1 MSQLGDIL
9 TGAGLVGIGAGTA
22 ATAQD
27 AFGGAMLTVAGLLAV
42 LGAQEAER
50 AAAWRIADL
59 DAMAELLGEAAP
71 PRAGGWTLA
80 ELDADWARCSE
91 ALIAAH
97 AAAEAAG
104 DATRDRAFLA
114 FYRDSAA
121 RRELV
126 WPL

>member
-1 MSQLGDIL
+1 MSELSDIL
-9 TGAGLVGIGAGTA
+9 TGAGTIGIGAGQVA
-22 ATAQD
+22 AEQD
-27 AFGGAMLTVAGLLAV
+27 AFGGATLTVAGLLTI
-42 LGAQEAER
+42 LGAQEADK

-59 DAMAELLGEAAP
+59 DAMAALLGDAAP
-71 PRAGGWTLA
+71 ARTGGWTLV

-97 AAAEAAG
+97 AQAEDAG
-104 DATRDRAFLA
+104 DTARDRAFLA

-121 RRELV
+121 RRQLV